1 MTIDY
6 FIIFNDRGSY
16 IKDYWYQI
24 LKQLLVIL
32 ARSGTKNYQMV
43 IRVIPSAIC
52 NFAMRIFCRVHKYGF
67 WYHVFLEE
75 FFAHEEKMTLRP
87 HVGNCR
93 NFAKKLESPTKK
105 QCQKSIGGNIWKKA
119 RTSNNIKTLQFKQIQ
134 KFMLILHFLF
144 LVFILLMNHLSII
157 SHL

>member
-1 MTIDY
+1 MV
-6 FIIFNDRGSY
+6 
-16 IKDYWYQI
+16 
-24 LKQLLVIL
+24 LVL
-32 ARSGTKNYQMV
+32 ARSGTKNNQMV
-43 IRVIPSAIC
+43 IRVVPSAIC

-119 RTSNNIKTLQFKQIQ
+119 RTSNNIKNTPTQTNSKVFVDLTF
-134 KFMLILHFLF
+134 FILGLNFVDESSVNHILFLF
-144 LVFILLMNHLSII
+144 IAS
-157 SHL
+157 